1 MLSNSFARGEA
12 RRCQVARSMRRILM
26 TPGKFCFS
34 ASRYLLDN
42 HVADARWLRLVGA
55 PQKRGRDFADPPF
68 ARDQV

>member
-1 MLSNSFARGEA
+1 
-12 RRCQVARSMRRILM
+12 M